1 MSPAAG
7 PLDTAPAWDQGL
19 WCPTARMPEGRWQ
32 YRRQVKMM
40 TRTRPDADVITT
52 AVELACRAPSL
63 HNSQP
68 WRWVAG
74 LTGVD
79 LFVDPKRT
87 VPSTDRS
94 GREAIISCGAAL
106 DHFRVAT
113 SAAGWDSNVEQF
125 PNPNNLDHLASTG
138 LVPLDFV
145 AQGRRER
152 ADAILRRR
160 TNRLPFRAPK
170 HWASF
175 EPVLRS
181 SFDNDRVILDVLD
194 EDARPRLAQAA
205 RLTEALRRYD
215 DAYHQDLLW
224 WTAPSRES
232 EGIPESALVSESD
245 GRRVDLNRRFPTD
258 PLDERSSAGTYDEA
272 KILVLSTHSD
282 TRVDA
287 LNCGEV
293 LSAILLE
300 CTMVGLSTCPV
311 THITE
316 LDASR
321 DIIRDLTSGSAA
333 MPQVLVRVGIEPEGE
348 LAPPPTPRRALRDV
362 LEIRR

>member
-1 MSPAAG
+1 
-7 PLDTAPAWDQGL
+7 
-19 WCPTARMPEGRWQ
+19 
-32 YRRQVKMM
+32 MM
-40 TRTRPDADVITT
+40 TQTVADTKVIT
-52 AVELACRAPSL
+52 AAIELACRAPSL

-68 WRWVAG
+68 WRWVASS
-74 LTGVD
+74 TSVD
-79 LFVDPKRT
+79 LLVDPQRKVT
-87 VPSTDRS
+87 STDRS
-94 GREAIISCGAAL
+94 GREAIMSCGAAL
-106 DHFRVAT
+106 DHFRVAM
-113 SAAGWDSNVEQF
+113 AAVGWDTNVDQF
-125 PNPNNLDHLASTG
+125 PNPSNLDHLASI
-138 LVPLDFV
+138 DFASVNYV
-145 AQGRRER
+145 AQARHDR

-181 SFDNDRVILDVLD
+181 SFDNDLVTLDVLGAD
-194 EDARPRLAQAA
+194 VRPRLAEAS

-215 DAYHQDLLW
+215 DLYHHELDW
-224 WTAPSRES
+224 WTSPLRES

-245 GRRVDLNRRFPTD
+245 GRRVDVNRRFPID

-272 KILVLSTHSD
+272 KILVLSTPRD

-300 CTMVGLSTCPV
+300 CTMAGLATCPV

-316 LDASR
+316 LEASR
-321 DIIRDLTSGSAA
+321 EMIRDLTSGPAA
-333 MPQVLVRVGIEPEGE
+333 VPQVLIRVGIEPKDE
-348 LAPPPTPRRALRDV
+348 LAPEPTPRRPLNDV